1 MNWCFRTF
9 EACYGAAYSFFMAIQ
24 DIYPTALRLLGRPV
38 LVVGGGP
45 VAARRAKGLLDAG
58 ARVTVVAPLA
68 SDPLRE
74 LAASG
79 LLTWKP
85 RTYLSS
91 DVDGVWFVQTATG
104 VAAVDAQVAAD
115 AEAQRIWCVNA
126 SDHESSAAWTP
137 AVAVVDD
144 VKIAINAGGDPRRAM
159 ALRDAVATALEVGDL
174 PLRRRRASTGS
185 VALVGGGPGDS
196 GLITVH
202 GRRLLGQAD
211 VVVADRL
218 GPRGLLQELAPDVR
232 VIEVG
237 KTPGHHPVP
246 QLEINRILVDE
257 ALAGHRVVRLK
268 GGDPYVLGRGGE
280 EAEFCRQNG
289 VEVEVVPGVTS
300 AISVP
305 AAAGI
310 PVTHRGLAK
319 GFSVVT
325 GHEELS
331 EVPARPDHTVIL
343 LMGVAK
349 LRESAAALADSGM
362 PLDTPVGIVENGY
375 MPEQRVTIGTLAT
388 IADQAEA
395 SGVANPAVIVI
406 GDVVR
411 VSPYA
416 PEHFKTADYSTL
428 TPNKP
433 RVVTP

>member
-1 MNWCFRTF
+1 
-9 EACYGAAYSFFMAIQ
+9 MAIQ
-24 DIYPTALRLLGRPV
+24 DIYPTALRLLGRAV

-58 ARVTVVAPLA
+58 ARVTVVAPVA
-68 SDPLRE
+68 SAALRE
-74 LAASG
+74 LADAG
-79 LLTWKP
+79 LLTWEP
-85 RTYLSS
+85 RTYVPS

-104 VAAVDAQVAAD
+104 DPAVDTRVSAD

-126 SDHESSAAWTP
+126 SDHEASAAWTP

-144 VKIAINAGGDPRRAM
+144 VQIAVNAGGDPRRAM
-159 ALRDAVATALEVGDL
+159 ALRDAVATALETGDL
-174 PLRRRRASTGS
+174 PLRRRRATKAPGS
-185 VALVGGGPGDS
+185 VALVGGGPGDT
-196 GLITVH
+196 GLITVR

-218 GPRGLLQELAPDVR
+218 GPRKLLNELAPDVR

-246 QLEINRILVDE
+246 QAEINRILVEE

-280 EAEFCRQNG
+280 EAEYCRQHG
-289 VEVEVVPGVTS
+289 VDVEVVSGVTS

-331 EVPARPDHTVIL
+331 EVPARADHTIVL
-343 LMGVAK
+343 LMGVGA
-349 LRESAAALADSGM
+349 LRDSAAALAVAGL
-362 PLDTPVGIVENGY
+362 PQDTPVGIVENGY
-375 MPEQRVTIGTLAT
+375 LPNQRVTIGTLGS

-395 SGVANPAVIVI
+395 TGVANPAVIVI

-411 VSPYA
+411 VSPFA
-416 PEHFKTADYSTL
+416 PSHFRTADYSTT

-433 RVVTP
+433 RVTSPTT

>member
-1 MNWCFRTF
+1 
-9 EACYGAAYSFFMAIQ
+9 MAIQ

-58 ARVTVVAPLA
+58 ARVTVVAPVA
-68 SDPLRE
+68 SDALRE

-79 LLTWKP
+79 LLTWEP

-115 AEAQRIWCVNA
+115 AEVQRVWCVNA

-159 ALRDAVATALEVGDL
+159 ALRDAVATALETGDL

-196 GLITVH
+196 GLITVR

-246 QLEINRILVDE
+246 QLEINRILVEE

-349 LRESAAALADSGM
+349 LRESAAALAESGM

-395 SGVANPAVIVI
+395 AGVANPAVIVI

-411 VSPYA
+411 VSPFA

-428 TPNKP
+428 SPNKP

>member
-1 MNWCFRTF
+1 
-9 EACYGAAYSFFMAIQ
+9 MAIQ
-24 DIYPTALRLLGRPV
+24 DIYPTALRLLGRSV

-58 ARVTVVAPLA
+58 ARVTVVAPAACPALTDLA
-68 SDPLRE
+68 D
-74 LAASG
+74 AG
-79 LLTWKP
+79 LLVWEP
-85 RTYLSS
+85 RPYRGS
-91 DVDGVWFVQTATG
+91 DVDAVWFVQTATG
-104 VAAVDAQVAAD
+104 DAAVDAQVAAD

-137 AVAVVDD
+137 AVAVVED
-144 VKIAINAGGDPRRAM
+144 VKIAVNAGGDPRRAM
-159 ALRDAVATALEVGDL
+159 ALRDAVATALETGDL
-174 PLRRRRASTGS
+174 PLRRHRASGIGATTGS
-185 VALVGGGPGDS
+185 VALVGGGPGDA
-196 GLITVH
+196 GLITVR

-218 GPRGLLQELAPDVR
+218 GPRELLAELAPDVR

-246 QLEINRILVDE
+246 QSEINRILVDE
-257 ALAGHRVVRLK
+257 ARQGRRVVRLK

-289 VEVEVVPGVTS
+289 VDVEVVPGVTS

-331 EVPARPDHTVIL
+331 EVPARADHTVIL
-343 LMGVAK
+343 LMGVGQ
-349 LRESAAALADSGM
+349 LRESAASLAHAGL
-362 PLDTPVGIVENGY
+362 PADTPVGIVENGY
-375 MPEQRVTIGTLAT
+375 LPDQRVTIGTLGT

-395 SGVANPAVIVI
+395 AGVANPAVIVI

-411 VSPYA
+411 VSPFA
-416 PEHFKTADYSTL
+416 PSHFKAADYSTTTPNAPRTSRTTKTRVL
-428 TPNKP
+428 TP
-433 RVVTP
+433 

>member
-1 MNWCFRTF
+1 
-9 EACYGAAYSFFMAIQ
+9 
-24 DIYPTALRLLGRPV
+24 
-38 LVVGGGP
+38 VVGGGR

-58 ARVTVVAPLA
+58 ARVTVVAPEA
-68 SDPLRE
+68 TPALRE
-74 LAASG
+74 LADAG
-79 LLTWKP
+79 LLTWEA
-85 RTYLSS
+85 RTYRSD

-104 VAAVDAQVAAD
+104 DSVVDTRVAAD

-137 AVAVVDD
+137 AVAEVDD

-159 ALRDAVATALEVGDL
+159 ALRDAVATALESGDL
-174 PLRRRRASTGS
+174 PLRRRRAHRGS
-185 VALVGGGPGDS
+185 VALVGGGPGDT
-196 GLITVH
+196 GLITVR

-218 GPRGLLQELAPDVR
+218 GPRELLNELAPDVR

-246 QLEINRILVDE
+246 QAEINRILVEE
-257 ALAGHRVVRLK
+257 ALQGHRVVRLK

-280 EAEFCRQNG
+280 EAEFCRQHG
-289 VEVEVVPGVTS
+289 VEVEVVSGVTS

-331 EVPARPDHTVIL
+331 EVPARPDHTVVL
-343 LMGVAK
+343 LMGVGQ
-349 LRESAAALADSGM
+349 LRESASALGKAGL
-362 PLDTPVGIVENGY
+362 PADTPVGIVENGY
-375 MPEQRVTIGTLAT
+375 LPDQRVTIGTLST

-395 SGVANPAVIVI
+395 AGVANPAVIVI

-411 VSPYA
+411 VSPFA
-416 PEHFKTADYSTL
+416 PSHFKTADYST
-428 TPNKP
+428 TSPNKP
-433 RVVTP
+433 RTSTTRVLTP

>member
-1 MNWCFRTF
+1 
-9 EACYGAAYSFFMAIQ
+9 MAIQ

-58 ARVTVVAPLA
+58 ARVTVVAPVA
-68 SDPLRE
+68 SDALRE

-79 LLTWKP
+79 LLTWEP

-115 AEAQRIWCVNA
+115 AAAQRIWCVNA

-159 ALRDAVATALEVGDL
+159 ALRDAVATALETGDL

-196 GLITVH
+196 GLITVR

-246 QLEINRILVDE
+246 QLEINRILVEE

-349 LRESAAALADSGM
+349 LRESAAALAESGM

-395 SGVANPAVIVI
+395 AGVANPAVIVI

-411 VSPYA
+411 VSPFA

-428 TPNKP
+428 SPNKP